1 MSTFQRILLTSTL
14 TSLAACGISQEEHD
28 KALADQKA
36 SLNAEMEKMQ
46 AAHKDESDQKNR
58 RIATCETEVKR
69 LGGTLSETA
78 AKVEGLSESLSDT
91 QANLAASQAEINEC
105 RRQRA
110 ELEKAA
116 QAYQEVAKKLKSM
129 VDSGKLEVVTRKG
142 RMTLKLPDDILF
154 PTGSKDLKKDG
165 RLALEQVADVL
176 KDVDRD
182 FLIAGHTDPI
192 PVKKG
197 GPFKSN
203 WDLSTARA
211 VEVVK
216 LMIAKGVAAERM
228 AAAGFAEFDPVAD
241 NSTKEGRAQNRRL
254 EIILMPKLE
263 ELPQLPKY

>member
-1 MSTFQRILLTSTL
+1 MRSILELLVAS
-14 TSLAACGISQEEHD
+14 SLVSFVACGVPQEEHD

-36 SLNAEMEKMQ
+36 LLGGEMEKMQ
-46 AAHKDESDQKNR
+46 AAHKSETDQRNR
-58 RIATCETEVKR
+58 RISVCEAEVKR
-69 LGGTLSETA
+69 LGGTLSEAA
-78 AKVEGLSESLSDT
+78 AKVEGLSESLSDS
-91 QANLAASQAEINEC
+91 QANLEASQGEINEC

-116 QAYQEVAKKLKSM
+116 RAYQEVAKKLKSM

-142 RMTLKLPDDILF
+142 RMILKLPDDILF

-165 RLALEQVADVL
+165 RAALEQVADVL

-182 FLIAGHTDPI
+182 FIISGHTDPI
-192 PVKKG
+192 PTKRG
-197 GPFKSN
+197 GAFKSN
-203 WDLSTARA
+203 WELSTARA

-216 LMIAKGVAAERM
+216 LMIGKGVPAERM

-241 NSTKEGRAQNRRL
+241 NTTKEGRAQNRRL

>member
-1 MSTFQRILLTSTL
+1 
-14 TSLAACGISQEEHD
+14 
-28 KALADQKA
+28 
-36 SLNAEMEKMQ
+36 
-46 AAHKDESDQKNR
+46 
-58 RIATCETEVKR
+58 
-69 LGGTLSETA
+69 
-78 AKVEGLSESLSDT
+78 
-91 QANLAASQAEINEC
+91 
-105 RRQRA
+105 
-110 ELEKAA
+110 
-116 QAYQEVAKKLKSM
+116 
-129 VDSGKLEVVTRKG
+129 
-142 RMTLKLPDDILF
+142 MTLKLPDDILF
-154 PTGSKDLKKDG
+154 PTGSKDLKKEG
-165 RLALEQVADVL
+165 KTALEQVGDVL

-182 FLIAGHTDPI
+182 FIIAGHTDPI

-216 LMIAKGVAAERM
+216 LMTSKGVNAERM